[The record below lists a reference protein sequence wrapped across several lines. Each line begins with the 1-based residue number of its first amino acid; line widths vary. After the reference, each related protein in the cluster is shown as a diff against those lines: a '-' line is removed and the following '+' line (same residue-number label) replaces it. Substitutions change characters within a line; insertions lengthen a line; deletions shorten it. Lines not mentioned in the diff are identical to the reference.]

1 MKKLMLTFPLAL
13 MACATNPVDPNIP
26 ANVTLSKTEA
36 YNARYIES
44 VKFDLQSKH
53 LNGSPAKCLALTV
66 DNKEY
71 TLSDSS
77 SSFVGAYT
85 GNYYNIEK
93 QRQVG
98 GGQSLIYSDETSAI
112 SNGSTEGSFTF
123 GMVPIIKIVTF
134 KVEVN
139 TTEGKRGINF
149 TDIRAAQQ
157 STGAANND
165 GFNRVGAW
173 SGAKPVFV
181 YELLNKVSDEI
192 KSCLSGG

>member
-1 MKKLMLTFPLAL
+1 MKKLLLTLPFAL
-13 MACATNPVDPNIP
+13 VACASNPVDPNIP
-26 ANVTLSKTEA
+26 ANVTLSEPEA

-44 VKFDLQSKH
+44 VKFGLESTN
-53 LNGSPAKCLALTV
+53 LNGNPGKCLALIV

-98 GGQSLIYSDETSAI
+98 GGQSLIYSDEKSAI
-112 SNGSTEGSFTF
+112 SKGSTEGIFTF
-123 GMVPIIKIVTF
+123 GMVPITKIVTF

-139 TTEGKRGINF
+139 TTEGKRSINF
-149 TDIRAAQQ
+149 TDIRAAQK
-157 STGAANND
+157 STGAASND

-181 YELLNKVSDEI
+181 YDLLNKVSNEI
-192 KSCLSGG
+192 KSCLSAG